1 MKKKRKW
8 NRRKNKNNL
17 DLYLLELILM
27 KKVMIF
33 FFEIGKIKDYI
44 AQSNKEAEIKK
55 IKEKLEKEKETKMKG
70 LK

>member
-1 MKKKRKW
+1 MFIRI
-8 NRRKNKNNL
+8 NP
-17 DLYLLELILM
+17 DEESYD
-27 KKVMIF
+27 F